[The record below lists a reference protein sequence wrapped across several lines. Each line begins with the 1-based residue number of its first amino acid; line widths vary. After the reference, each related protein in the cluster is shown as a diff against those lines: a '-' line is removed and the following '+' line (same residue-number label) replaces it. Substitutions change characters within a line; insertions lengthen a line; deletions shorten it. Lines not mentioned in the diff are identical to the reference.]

1 MKPITTTRTLFIA
14 ALFATSSAFAGA
26 EVHKCVGSAGQV
38 LLTDEACPSDTETV
52 KIIAGPAQADD
63 AAVQAVT
70 TAPED
75 VAAAPIA
82 VATATAGIVQYR
94 MSRYA
99 FMTVPRK
106 PRGMALDVAML
117 KQARANLA
125 LQDVATHRTPRA
137 LPGPRMAGR

>member
-1 MKPITTTRTLFIA
+1 MKPITTTRALFIA

-26 EVHKCVGSAGQV
+26 EVHKCVGSAGKV
-38 LLTDEACPSDTETV
+38 LLTDEACPADTETV

-63 AAVQAVT
+63 GIVQAVT

-82 VATATAGIVQYR
+82 VATAGIVQYR

-99 FMTVPRK
+99 SMTVPRK